1 MANKKTSSS
10 KVNFSTAVTNFWTHY
25 FDFTGRASRS
35 EFWFGMLFVLIANYL
50 FMAMFGTLIATI
62 VSAIL
67 FIPTLSLSTRR
78 FRDAGVWVWLYLIPV
93 LIIYVLPILRGA
105 TWYKMISIN
114 RVTPDMFGY
123 SLFFVAFLLFWIVVG
138 CLPSRR

>member
-1 MANKKTSSS
+1 
-10 KVNFSTAVTNFWTHY
+10 
-25 FDFTGRASRS
+25 
-35 EFWFGMLFVLIANYL
+35 
-50 FMAMFGTLIATI
+50 MAMFGTLIATI

-105 TWYKMISIN
+105 TWYKMISIDK
-114 RVTPDMFGY
+114 VTPDMFGY